1 MRMMQYNFIIMSYYK
16 SIKKILILNIHLI
29 HIFIAAFHRF
39 IIFFMHM
46 HMCLCVSLIETEM
59 ASLTDLHSGRCG
71 VEVEVLRGARGQ

>member
-39 IIFFMHM
+39 IIFIMHM
-46 HMCLCVSLIETEM
+46 HLYVSLIETEM